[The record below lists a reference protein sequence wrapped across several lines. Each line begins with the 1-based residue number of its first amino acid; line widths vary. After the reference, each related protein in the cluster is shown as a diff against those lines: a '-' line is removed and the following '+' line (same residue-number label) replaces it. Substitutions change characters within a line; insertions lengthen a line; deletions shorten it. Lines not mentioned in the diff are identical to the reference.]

1 MTEFL
6 MVFLICVLICVCIGW
21 GFLFYIAIFAIYE
34 EQFGKSVKTDTEN
47 TNMEKKKWRAQ

>member
-21 GFLFYIAIFAIYE
+21 GFLFYIAIFAIYD

-47 TNMEKKKWRAQ
+47 TNMEKKKWRA